1 MKLWHHLNGPH
12 ARPFA
17 VLAACIIVL
26 TAVDG
31 GHGQFL
37 SAATAYSTLQTFAT
51 ISLVTLG
58 LGLTMMIREFDLSV
72 VGMYGMAGCIAVLTG
87 THYPWLGVW
96 LALAIGLTAGI
107 VQGLLIVR
115 LHLSSVGVTL
125 GGLLVFVGIAFVL
138 TESRSLP
145 YDNLGVALLLNER
158 IGGVFSIRSVIA
170 LVFFGGA
177 AAMFAYTRLGR
188 DIVAIG
194 SDRRAA
200 MTTGVKVDTLIIGVF
215 AFSGLCAALSGVLLS
230 YSLASASPAGLSDVI
245 APAAAGAILGGVSLG
260 GGSGR
265 PFGIAAGALTL
276 AVLRSGLNAVGAPP
290 FVNDITMGAVLL
302 TVAVLD
308 GPYLRATVDLGTSSA
323 RRMTGLAMR
332 RSVASS
338 AVVLLLRWSYKL
350 MTRSYCEGG
359 RHDEVSDCCDRCTR
373 LSAPDAHRCERRS
386 ERQED
391 RVSRHFADA
400 SIYCHAGQDLHRQGE
415 LVRYGSQYCQPAVR
429 RRLAGAASR

>member
-1 MKLWHHLNGPH
+1 MSMWRHLDGPH

-17 VLAACIIVL
+17 VLAACIVL
-26 TAVDG
+26 LAAVDG
-31 GHGQFL
+31 GNGRFL

-87 THYPWLGVW
+87 THHPWLGLW
-96 LALAIGLTAGI
+96 FALAIGLAAGI
-107 VQGLLIVR
+107 VQGFIIVR

-158 IGGVFSIRSVIA
+158 IGGIFSIRSVVA
-170 LVFFGGA
+170 LAVLRRRGGDLCVDPS
-177 AAMFAYTRLGR
+177 RPRHHRDRQRPPRRHDGR
-188 DIVAIG
+188 SQSRHADHRHLRIFRAV
-194 SDRRAA
+194 RRAVGRPA
-200 MTTGVKVDTLIIGVF
+200 QLQPGVGI
-215 AFSGLCAALSGVLLS
+215 AR
-230 YSLASASPAGLSDVI
+230 GLSDVI

-260 GGSGR
+260 GGTGR
-265 PFGIAAGALTL
+265 PLGIAAGALTL

-308 GPYLRATVDLGTSSA
+308 GPYLA
-323 RRMTGLAMR
+323 RRLIVAR
-332 RSVASS
+332 R
-338 AVVLLLRWSYKL
+338 
-350 MTRSYCEGG
+350 
-359 RHDEVSDCCDRCTR
+359 
-373 LSAPDAHRCERRS
+373 
-386 ERQED
+386 
-391 RVSRHFADA
+391 
-400 SIYCHAGQDLHRQGE
+400 
-415 LVRYGSQYCQPAVR
+415 
-429 RRLAGAASR
+429 AGAGR